1 MDFSFVSLAQN
12 DKTSRPCAIKRFL
25 LVIASKA
32 CALCGKLLQ
41 SKVLKTLLYLQG
53 LFAKARRKNSVF

>member
-12 DKTSRPCAIKRFL
+12 DKMRRPCAIKRFL

-32 CALCGKLLQ
+32 CALWGKLLQ
-41 SKVLKTLLYLQG
+41 NKVLKILLCLQG
-53 LFAKARRKNSVF
+53 LFAKARRKNGVF